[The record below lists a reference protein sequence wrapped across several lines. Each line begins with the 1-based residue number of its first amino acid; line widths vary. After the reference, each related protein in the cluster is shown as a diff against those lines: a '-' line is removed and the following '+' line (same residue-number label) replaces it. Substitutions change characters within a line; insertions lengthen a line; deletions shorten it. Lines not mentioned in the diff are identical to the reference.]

1 MLDIIKI
8 YNPKP
13 LKNFKMGFIIPLK
26 TSKNL
31 KDLGGP
37 NLHLKTSESTE
48 KIDPIKIG
56 YFVYN

>member
-37 NLHLKTSESTE
+37 NSAFK
-48 KIDPIKIG
+48 KPQNQQKK
-56 YFVYN
+56 

>member
-37 NLHLKTSESTE
+37 NSAFE
-48 KIDPIKIG
+48 KPQKK
-56 YFVYN
+56 